1 MWLSPAVST
10 GQIAGIDIGCHLH
23 TTMTLYAVEC
33 TLVAG
38 TIGNQTLLGPMADL
52 DSTMLPYEVILLL
65 REPRC
70 NFRLDTSDWTLH
82 MLLLSACV
90 GPSCLQTA
98 LFG

>member
-1 MWLSPAVST
+1 
-10 GQIAGIDIGCHLH
+10 AGVDIGCHLH